1 MLDDVYI
8 IVKYLRISKED
19 GDNEESDSIGNQR
32 NLLDFHIREIFK
44 NKKIEV
50 IEIVDDGYSGT
61 NMERPGMKK
70 LLVLAETKQIN
81 CVMVKD
87 FSRFARDYVEVGK
100 YAEQKFPELMIRF
113 ISVNDGY
120 DSNDL
125 RGITG
130 GIDMAMKSIAY
141 TMYSRDLSEKIK
153 SSRNILYKQG
163 KYFAPYAF
171 YGYMKSPEDKHKLIV
186 DPIAAEVIRRIYAL
200 RISGTMPREIAY
212 ILNEDKV
219 PSPSVY
225 KRMND
230 PLCRKWN
237 TVSDYC
243 YWSAGS
249 VGNILRD
256 KRYTGMLIS
265 RKYERITVGSSKV
278 KAVSPENRIVA
289 HNTHEAII
297 PMEMFDEVQRLTSM
311 KRKPKAQGVS
321 LQSLVRCGG
330 CKHIMSPN
338 SSQCGRNYVCGYKR
352 YTSENDCFQ
361 GKIFEQDIVDFLKKL
376 IKSELE
382 KTIDISKAQKKVDE
396 LIRKNQK
403 AVQKFQQ
410 EIADEKKKKLAEY
423 IRLTKDEISEEEFVG
438 NRSHIDD
445 RINSLNKQIQAL
457 TYRKISEEDISVLNL
472 FGKYINV
479 TDLND
484 TIIRDLVKAVYVYN
498 DKRIEVVWNFRENNI
513 VVGGKTY
520 V

>member
-8 IVKYLRISKED
+8 IVKYLRLSKED

-44 NKKIEV
+44 NKKVEV

-61 NMERPGMKK
+61 NMERPGIKR

-87 FSRFARDYVEVGK
+87 FSRFARDYVEVGR
-100 YAEQKFPELMIRF
+100 YAEQKFPELSIRF
-113 ISVNDGY
+113 ISINDGY
-120 DSNDL
+120 DSNDF

-141 TMYSRDLSEKIK
+141 TMYSRDLSEKVK
-153 SSRNILYKQG
+153 SARNILYKQG

-171 YGYMKSPEDKHKLIV
+171 YGYTKSPEDKHKLII
-186 DPIAAEVIRRIYAL
+186 DPIAAEVIKRIYAL
-200 RISGTMPREIAY
+200 RLSGTMPREIAY

-249 VGNILRD
+249 IGNILRD

-265 RKYERITVGSSKV
+265 RKHERIAVGNSKV
-278 KAVSPENRIVA
+278 KAVDAENRIVV

-297 PMEMFDEVQRLTSM
+297 PVEMFDEVQRLTSL
-311 KRKPKAQGVS
+311 KRKSNMKGVS

-330 CKHIMSPN
+330 CRHIMSPK
-338 SSQCGRNYVCGYKR
+338 SSRGNRNYTCCYKR
-352 YTSENDCFQ
+352 YTAENDCFQ

-382 KTIDISKAQKKVDE
+382 KTVDISKAQKKADE

-403 AVQKFQQ
+403 AVQRLQK
-410 EIADEKKKKLAEY
+410 EISDEKKKKLAEY
-423 IRLTKDEISEEEFVG
+423 IRLTKDEISEEEFVK
-438 NRSHIDD
+438 NRNVIDD
-445 RINSLNKQIQAL
+445 KINSLNEKIQAL
-457 TYRKISEEDISVLNL
+457 TYQKISEEDISVLNL
-472 FGKYINV
+472 FGKYVNV

-484 TIIRDLVKAVYVYN
+484 AVIRDLVKAVYVYN
-498 DKRIEVVWNFRENNI
+498 DKRIEVVWNFRDNFI
-513 VVGGKTY
+513 P
-520 V
+520 

>member
-8 IVKYLRISKED
+8 IVKYLRLSKDD
-19 GDNEESDSIGNQR
+19 GDNEESDSISNQR

-44 NKKIEV
+44 NKRVEV

-61 NMERPGMKK
+61 NMERPGIKR

-87 FSRFARDYVEVGK
+87 FSRFARDYVEVGR
-100 YAEQKFPELMIRF
+100 YAEQNFPELLIRF
-113 ISVNDGY
+113 ISINDGY
-120 DSNDL
+120 DSNDF

-163 KYFAPYAF
+163 KYVAPYAF
-171 YGYMKSPEDKHKLIV
+171 YGYTKSPEDKHKLIV
-186 DPIAAEVIRRIYAL
+186 DPVAAEIIKRIYAL
-200 RISGTMPREIAY
+200 RLSGTMPKEIAY

-237 TVSDYC
+237 NVSDYC

-249 VGNILRD
+249 IGNILRD

-265 RKYERITVGSSKV
+265 RKHERITVGSSKV
-278 KAVSPENRIVA
+278 KAVDSENRIIVK
-289 HNTHEAII
+289 NTHEAII
-297 PMEMFDEVQRLTSM
+297 PIEMFDKVQMLTS
-311 KRKPKAQGVS
+311 KREKNNIQSVS

-330 CKHIMSPN
+330 CKHIMTPKP
-338 SSQCGRNYVCGYKR
+338 SQGSRIYTCNYKR
-352 YTSENDCFQ
+352 YTAENDCFQ

-376 IKSELE
+376 IKAELE
-382 KTIDISKAQKKVDE
+382 KTVDISKAQKKADE

-403 AVQKFQQ
+403 TVQRLQK

-423 IRLTKDEISEEEFVG
+423 IRLTKDEISEEEFVK
-438 NRSHIDD
+438 NRNDIDD
-445 RINSLNKQIQAL
+445 RMNSLNKKIQAL
-457 TYRKISEEDISVLNL
+457 TYKKISEEDISVLNL
-472 FGKYINV
+472 FGKYVNV

-484 TIIRDLVKAVYVYN
+484 AVIRDLVKAVYVYN
-498 DKRIEVVWNFRENNI
+498 DKRIEVVWNFRDNFI
-513 VVGGKTY
+513 P
-520 V
+520 